1 MLKVFA
7 QQSCLA
13 RLTGERM
20 YAHGGIVAA
29 AASILQDMDQHNL
42 LPRLLEEYDP
52 YDGQRLQPDERSVFF
67 FHPCALLVVTVVGQI
82 GKKRKGTLEKIK

>member
-1 MLKVFA
+1 MQHTSSV
-7 QQSCLA
+7 C
-13 RLTGERM
+13 LTGERM

-52 YDGQRLQPDERSVFF
+52 YDGQRLQPDERSVPYESPLNAF
-67 FHPCALLVVTVVGQI
+67 CEC
-82 GKKRKGTLEKIK
+82 R